1 MRREHASSRN
11 PARKEELLR
20 LATYPPWSPRLR
32 EARMALLRMG
42 SGLYGFCDDCEKRIP
57 EARLRAKPEAI
68 RCADC
73 QRWQERSTVA

>member
-1 MRREHASSRN
+1 MTEKRVSSRN
-11 PARKEELLR
+11 PGRKDELLR
-20 LATYPPWSPRLR
+20 LANGPPGSPRLR
-32 EARMALLRMG
+32 EARVALLRMG

-73 QRWQERSTVA
+73 QMWHERSTVV